1 MTLTRK
7 APSTQDASES
17 PWQLCVTGTSATGT
31 ACACVCGGQGLPS
44 VCATPRREDG
54 LCFRR
59 APCET
64 SAPPAGQA
72 LPSRPDSEPFALQVR
87 GREGEVLYVLDA
99 TNPRHSNWLRFVH
112 EAPSQEQK
120 NLAAIQVGP
129 PGPAGAVRV
138 GVGRRLSTLAALT
151 AVPRWPAAD
160 AAAGPCKRGK
170 RISTALAGQGEPGDE
185 ARALRES
192 PRGGGSRGL
201 RLSSAG
207 L

>member
-1 MTLTRK
+1 MRHGHICHRHG
-7 APSTQDASES
+7 PR
-17 PWQLCVTGTSATGT
+17 
-31 ACACVCGGQGLPS
+31 VCLRGAGCLPS
-44 VCATPRREDG
+44 VCATPRREEG

-59 APCET
+59 ALCET

-129 PGPAGAVRV
+129 PVRRAPCV
-138 GVGRRLSTLAALT
+138 LE
-151 AVPRWPAAD
+151 WAD
-160 AAAGPCKRGK
+160 G
-170 RISTALAGQGEPGDE
+170 
-185 ARALRES
+185 
-192 PRGGGSRGL
+192 
-201 RLSSAG
+201 
-207 L
+207 

>member
-1 MTLTRK
+1 MRR
-7 APSTQDASES
+7 
-17 PWQLCVTGTSATGT
+17 
-31 ACACVCGGQGLPS
+31 
-44 VCATPRREDG
+44 PRRPRG
-54 LCFRR
+54 R
-59 APCET
+59 
-64 SAPPAGQA
+64 
-72 LPSRPDSEPFALQVR
+72 PSRPDSEPFALQVR

-160 AAAGPCKRGK
+160 AAAGPYERGK

-185 ARALRES
+185 ARALSARVLEGAAPAACACLRQVSRSGTFHSSRE
-192 PRGGGSRGL
+192 GFL
-201 RLSSAG
+201 TVF
-207 L
+207 

>member
-1 MTLTRK
+1 M
-7 APSTQDASES
+7 
-17 PWQLCVTGTSATGT
+17 CVTGTSATGK
-31 ACACVCGGQGLPS
+31 ARACVCGGQGLPS
-44 VCATPRREDG
+44 VCPTPRREEG

-72 LPSRPDSEPFALQVR
+72 LPSRPDLEPFALQVR

-151 AVPRWPAAD
+151 AVPRASGESESRRRSQGRASLAMRRARSARVLEGGLPRPALVF
-160 AAAGPCKRGK
+160 GRSLGQ
-170 RISTALAGQGEPGDE
+170 ALFIHPV
-185 ARALRES
+185 RVS
-192 PRGGGSRGL
+192 
-201 RLSSAG
+201 
-207 L
+207 